1 MKQFT
6 DEAGALWTAS
16 AREERTPR
24 HHQRWYLVFHPATD
38 EAAVLAMPEVRW
50 QTRAT
55 AQRTLRTMSEFELRR
70 RLHTLRERALQEIG
84 ASPDDGAPVDA
95 LRARTNASAG

>member
-6 DEAGALWTAS
+6 DEAGRTWVAS

-38 EAAVLAMPEVRW
+38 ESVVLALPEVRW

-70 RLHTLRERALQEIG
+70 RLHTVRERALQENG
-84 ASPDDGAPVDA
+84 ASPDGGAPIDA
-95 LRARTNASAG
+95 FRARSGDG